1 MKKLILGAEIFLAT
15 CVLAGGTVFAA
26 TVGTETDPLVS
37 KSYVDN
43 KIEQVLTLINNNG
56 TGVSTSESASVDE
69 DAIADKVI
77 QRINNGELTGS
88 TGTAVADSYTP
99 VSVAVGQTIYGK
111 EGTELIL
118 RAGKGKVV
126 CNGVDGVA
134 DITTGSEMANGAPAT
149 KNHLMIIPRDD
160 GRGIKITEAAW
171 FLVKGDYEIK

>member
-37 KSYVDN
+37 KSYVDS
-43 KIEQVLTLINNNG
+43 KIEQVLTLINSNG
-56 TGVSTSESASVDE
+56 AGTSTSTSASVDE
-69 DAIADKVI
+69 DAIAEAVI
-77 QRINNGELTGS
+77 QRINDGELTVDTVTSG
-88 TGTAVADSYTP
+88 SYTP

-126 CNGVDGVA
+126 CNGVDGIA

-149 KNHLMIIPRDD
+149 KNHLMVVPRDD

>member
-1 MKKLILGAEIFLAT
+1 
-15 CVLAGGTVFAA
+15 
-26 TVGTETDPLVS
+26 VS

-56 TGVSTSESASVDE
+56 TGTSASASVDE
-69 DAIADKVI
+69 DAIADKVM
-77 QRINNGELTGS
+77 QRISEGELSG
-88 TGTAVADSYTP
+88 GTVAVATDAYTP

-126 CNGVDGVA
+126 CNGVDGIA

-149 KNHLMIIPRDD
+149 KNHLMVVPRDD
-160 GRGIKITEAAW
+160 GRGLKITEAAW

>member
-37 KSYVDN
+37 KSYVDS
-43 KIEQVLTLINNNG
+43 KIEQVLTLINSNG
-56 TGVSTSESASVDE
+56 AGTSTSTSASVDE
-69 DAIADKVI
+69 DAIAEAVI
-77 QRINNGELTGS
+77 QRINDGELTVDTVTSG
-88 TGTAVADSYTP
+88 SYTP
-99 VSVAVGQTIYGK
+99 VSVAVGQTIYG
-111 EGTELIL
+111 I
-118 RAGKGKVV
+118 
-126 CNGVDGVA
+126 A

-149 KNHLMIIPRDD
+149 KNHLMVVPRDD